1 MAFDFTGLVNENEFY
16 PDYYWHSRLPEK
28 FKEFEKRVKS
38 ENVNWGSGNSTPP
51 HFLNHKPLGWQYLS
65 SKNQFSGASWLDR
78 QEIQRSWTSR
88 LLQILGYERA
98 PHQIE
103 LDPHNSVSLL
113 GKFKSFNEPYL
124 WILEAVD
131 YYDTGYEPLS
141 LVSSSQGTKTFHKV
155 VHEIFFGGADH
166 VEAPPRWILVTGLET
181 WILVERDKWGDQR
194 MLRFNWDELYRQ
206 FPTIETWKLL
216 TMLLHQYS
224 LCPEDKPPFHEEI
237 QEEALK
243 HASGVS
249 GSLKYALRE
258 SIELLGNEWVTSQR
272 NKGYTWAN
280 IHRKAEDLT
289 LECLYYMYRLLF
301 LFNVEARP
309 ELGYLPMDAVAYRN
323 GYSLE
328 KLRELEMISLDEN
341 GSADGT
347 FFHDSIMMLFKMVY
361 EGHDEGLSQT
371 DIYKSGIHTFE
382 ISPLKCDLF
391 DPEKTPLLNT
401 VKIPN
406 RTWQKIVQMMS
417 LEHEEFRKEKNKK
430 KRGGR
435 GRISYRHLTVNH
447 LGAVYEA
454 LLSYNGFIAK
464 EDLYEVK
471 KAGESPDILDPAY
484 FVNEESLNEYYN
496 MDERVFN
503 KDGTLKK
510 YPNGSF
516 IYRLTG
522 RAREESASYYTP
534 ESLTQLITEF
544 TLKEV
549 LEGKSADEILEL
561 TVCEPAMGSAA
572 FLNEAITQLAEA
584 YMMRKTK
591 ELGEMLDPDRYKKEL
606 QRVKMHL
613 ADNNVYGVDLN
624 PTAVKL
630 GEISIWLN
638 TLVSGGFVPWFGNQ
652 LKCGNSLVGAWSR
665 VYTKRQVANKK
676 WWETAPVDVPLYRS
690 RPDDAIYHFLLG
702 DAGMANYRGNKG
714 KVIKSLAEDE
724 INHINEW
731 RKSFIKPHDE
741 GEIQQLLH
749 ISSIIDTLWEEHVS
763 DLLRLEKLT
772 TDPFD
777 VYPKYDDRNQNTVD
791 IPSRATTREKEERF
805 NQILNPDDQN
815 TSAYQRLKLVMDYW
829 CALWYWPIHEAS
841 HLPNRAEFLS
851 DLMAILS
858 GKEDA
863 ISHDM
868 FADTP
873 ERDTLGFIDLN
884 SLTLNRPR
892 LQIVKK
898 LSAKYHFHHWQLEYA
913 DIFKTRG
920 GFDIVLGNPPWQK
933 PDWVEKN
940 VIANT
945 EPRFV
950 TQKLSATRTKE
961 LRNNW
966 LVNSSYKQYYIQ
978 EYESISG
985 KLSFLNVPQN
995 FPLLEG
1001 MQTNLYKPFIC
1012 ISWAISRKNDLGHY
1026 GAIGLLHPDSVYDE
1040 PYGQI
1045 LRESLYPRLRWRLQF
1060 INKLEL
1066 FEDVGSDKRFSI
1078 NIYGYPRET
1087 IDFKSMANLYSPIT
1101 VIKSI
1106 QHDGLGSVPGIK
1118 SYDNKWELSGHSDR
1132 LIQTTEADLRIFA
1145 HLYSGSAAPPR
1156 SANLPLLHARQLSN
1170 TLHKLANCP
1179 TRIHNLDYKFTSMW
1193 HETNAQK
1200 DGTILRR
1207 TCFPENPS
1215 EWILSGPHI
1224 FVANPFSQTPNDG
1237 CTSKFD
1243 YSRIDLTRLPESYL
1257 PRTNYVRASTEL
1269 EYLSLT
1275 PRTPWGTLVTDE
1287 FRVVFRAMLNIGQER
1302 SLIPALL
1309 PPSPGHSHALVTVGA
1324 RNSIDLFNILTNVI
1338 SIVIDMIIKISGKG
1352 YLNPVLLT
1360 PLPISPL
1367 PKSALARSLG
1377 LSCITLDY
1385 QKIWDELT
1393 LTSNFSGKNRT
1404 VNWSKNDHRLN
1415 QDWFGQLNQS
1425 WSSRSPLRTDY
1436 ERRQA
1441 LLEIDVLH
1449 AQSLKLTL
1457 NELLTIYRIQFPTL
1471 QSNEKNTWYDTKGR
1485 IVFSKKTGQS
1495 PIPKTKKNEK
1505 STFGIHTPSRSQT
1518 NIPLGW
1524 NDIKDLKEGV
1534 VTYTF
1539 MDDTMPGGPRE
1550 RTIEFHAPFDKCDRE
1565 EDYRQAWAF
1574 FEEAK
1579 ANGTLI

>member
-1 MAFDFTGLVNENEFY
+1 MSTGAQEIV
-16 PDYYWHSRLPEK
+16 P
-28 FKEFEKRVKS
+28 
-38 ENVNWGSGNSTPP
+38 PP
-51 HFLNHKPLGWQYLS
+51 HFLNDKPLGRHYLS

-141 LVSSSQGTKTFHKV
+141 LVSSSKGTKTFHKV

-166 VEAPPRWILVTGLET
+166 IEAPPRWILVTGLET

-237 QEEALK
+237 QEEALN

-417 LEHEEFRKEKNKK
+417 LEHEEFRKKKNKK

-471 KAGESPDILDPAY
+471 VAGESPDILDPAY
-484 FVNEESLNEYYN
+484 FVNEEALNEHYN

-584 YMMRKTK
+584 YMQRRTK
-591 ELGEMLDPDRYKKEL
+591 ELGKVLDPEHYSKEL
-606 QRVKMHL
+606 QRVKMYI
-613 ADNNVYGVDLN
+613 ADNNVYGIDLN

-638 TLVSGGFVPWFGNQ
+638 TLVPGGFVPWFGNQ

-665 VYTKRQVANKK
+665 VYTKRQIANKK
-676 WWETAPVDVPLYRS
+676 WWENVPVDVPLSGS

-702 DAGMANYRGNKG
+702 DAGMANYKG

-724 INHINEW
+724 INQINEW

-741 GEIQQLLH
+741 GEIHQLLH

-763 DLLRLEKLT
+763 DLLRLEELT
-772 TDPFD
+772 TDLFD
-777 VYPKYDDRNQNTVD
+777 VYPKYDGTGENTID
-791 IPSRATTREKEERF
+791 STSHTNTREKEDWFRK
-805 NQILNPDDQN
+805 ILNPEDEN
-815 TSAYQRLKLVMDYW
+815 TSAYQKLKLVMDYW
-829 CALWYWPIHEAS
+829 CALWYWPIDKAD
-841 HLPNRAEFLS
+841 HLPHRSEFLS
-851 DLMAILS
+851 DLTAILS

-863 ISHDM
+863 VEHNM
-868 FADTP
+868 FTDTL
-873 ERDTLGFIDLN
+873 ERDTLGFIDMN
-884 SLTLNRPR
+884 SLILNRPR
-892 LQIVKK
+892 LQIVKN
-898 LSAKYHFHHWQLEYA
+898 LSDKYHFHHWLLEYA
-913 DIFKTRG
+913 DIFKMRG
-920 GFDIVLGNPPWQK
+920 GFDIVLGNPPWLK
-933 PDWVEKN
+933 PSFVEKN
-940 VIANT
+940 IIG
-945 EPRFV
+945 EKDPYCIIK
-950 TQKLSATRTKE
+950 KLSASAVNN
-961 LRNNW
+961 LRKTW
-966 LVNSSYKQYYIQ
+966 LPKSSHTEHYISLYSSATGQ
-978 EYESISG
+978 LDFFNAI
-985 KLSFLNVPQN
+985 QN
-995 FPLLEG
+995 YPLLKG
-1001 MQTNLYKPFIC
+1001 MQANLYKPFIC
-1012 ISWAISRKNDLGHY
+1012 MSWSISNRSNLDYNHSGTV
-1026 GAIGLLHPDSVYDE
+1026 GLLHPDSIYDDGK
-1040 PYGQI
+1040 GQK
-1045 LRESLYPRLRWRLQF
+1045 LRRELYPRLRWRLQF
-1060 INKLEL
+1060 ENVLKL
-1066 FEDVGSDKRFSI
+1066 FEEVDSRVKFSV
-1078 NIYGYPRET
+1078 NIYGAPRQE
-1087 IDFKSMANLYSPIT
+1087 IMFNSMANLYSPVT
-1101 VIKSI
+1101 VKKAIN
-1106 QHDGLGSVPGIK
+1106 HDGFGPVPGIK
-1118 SYDNKWELSGHSDR
+1118 TNQDEWEISGHKHR
-1132 LIQTTEADLRIFA
+1132 IIPTTEGDLRIYSD
-1145 HLYSGSAAPPR
+1145 LYNEAETPTQEAC
-1156 SANLPLLHARQLSN
+1156 LPFIHSRQLVDVLN
-1170 TLHKLANCP
+1170 KLSQTP
-1179 TRIHNLDYKFTSMW
+1179 MRMRNLVYKITGMW
-1193 HETNAQK
+1193 HESNAQK
-1200 DGTILRR
+1200 DGTMLRD
-1207 TCFPENPS
+1207 TQFIENPR

-1224 FVANPFSQTPNDG
+1224 FVGNPFFQTPNEG
-1237 CTSKFD
+1237 CKTNSD
-1243 YSRIDLTRLPESYL
+1243 YIRLDLTELPFNYL
-1257 PRTNYVRASTEL
+1257 PRTNYIPACNDE
-1269 EYLSLT
+1269 EYTIRT
-1275 PRTPWGTLVTDE
+1275 PTTPWGTMMTDE
-1287 FRVVFRAMLNIGQER
+1287 FRVVMRGMIGASSER
-1302 SLIPALL
+1302 TLIAALL
-1309 PPSPGHSHALVTVGA
+1309 PPSAGHSHGLLTVGG
-1324 RNSIDLFNILTNVI
+1324 RYSIDVLLILINTF
-1338 SIVIDMIIKISGKG
+1338 SIITDMILKISGKG
-1352 YLNPVLLT
+1352 YVNVSNFDAFPFVQT
-1360 PLPISPL
+1360 PYVAILR
-1367 PKSALARSLG
+1367 ALR
-1377 LSCITLDY
+1377 LSCMTEHYSEIWNKHFIPPQSD
-1385 QKIWDELT
+1385 KILHA
-1393 LTSNFSGKNRT
+1393 L
-1404 VNWSKNDHRLN
+1404 NWSKCDQRLKDESFEN
-1415 QDWFGQLNQS
+1415 LTSYWS
-1425 WSSRSPLRTDY
+1425 WGGALRTDY
-1436 ERRQA
+1436 ARRQA

-1449 AQSLKLTL
+1449 AQALGLTL
-1457 NELLTIYRIQFPTL
+1457 DDLLTLYRIQFPIL
-1471 QSNEKNTWYDTKGR
+1471 QSYERDTWYDTRGR
-1485 IVFSKKTGQS
+1485 TVFSKKNGES
-1495 PIPKTKKNEK
+1495 PVPRNKTTKK
-1505 STFGIHTPSRSQT
+1505 SAFGIQTPTRSET